1 MEVRLA
7 TKLGFCFGV
16 KTAIGLAEQTVEQG
30 GGRNVYSLGEV
41 IHNRQV
47 VDHLAGKGL
56 EVLHGP
62 REAKAGDTVLI
73 RSHGVPP
80 EVIEELRRR
89 GARVIDATC
98 VLVKKAQE
106 IVHQLDEEGY
116 QVVVIGD
123 ENHPEVRGVL
133 SYARNVICV
142 DDPADLDR
150 LPPTGKLGII
160 CQTTHSPEHFGQ
172 MVGRIAAMGYREL
185 KVVNTLCLETRRRQE
200 AAVELAGQVE
210 VLFVLGGRQSANTR
224 ELARLCEQ
232 AGVPTYHLE
241 SWDDFRPA
249 MAAGR
254 RIAGVTAG
262 ASTPEWIIAEFVE
275 RLRAHE
281 PPPAAD

>member
-62 REAKAGDTVLI
+62 QEAKAGDTVLI

-89 GARVIDATC
+89 GAKVIDATC

-142 DDPADLDR
+142 DDPADLAR

-241 SWDDFRPA
+241 SWDDFRPE

-275 RLRAHE
+275 RLRAHA
-281 PPPAAD
+281 PPPAAR